1 MPSVEEEV
9 LRAIG
14 IGPVV
19 GGDERSAL
27 RLECARLA
35 RLVRERLVR
44 SVGLAPVGDD
54 VAVPALAIALGH
66 ALADA
71 SARQVGVVDASGT
84 WACARALAAR
94 TAPDGTLMATNWVLD
109 NLALLTPRS
118 LDAGAMLDQLRATL
132 VDKSSAF
139 THLVVDLT
147 GLEHAGEHI
156 AAFEV
161 LDAVILVARSGRT
174 TTRQIQR
181 AIRDLPKERG
191 LGVLLTGI

>member
-1 MPSVEEEV
+1 MDASVEEV

-14 IGPVV
+14 IGPVA
-19 GGDERSAL
+19 GDDRSAL

-44 SVGLAPVGDD
+44 SVGLAPAGDD
-54 VAVPALAIALGH
+54 VAVPGLAIALGQ

-71 SARQVGVVDASGT
+71 SRQAVGVVDASGT

-94 TAPDGTLMATNWVLD
+94 AAPDGAPVATSWILD

-118 LDAGAMLDQLRATL
+118 LDPGATLAQLRATL
-132 VDKSSAF
+132 ADESSVF
-139 THLVVDLT
+139 KHLVVDLT

-161 LDAVILVARSGRT
+161 LDAVIVVARSGRT
-174 TTRQIQR
+174 TSRQIRR